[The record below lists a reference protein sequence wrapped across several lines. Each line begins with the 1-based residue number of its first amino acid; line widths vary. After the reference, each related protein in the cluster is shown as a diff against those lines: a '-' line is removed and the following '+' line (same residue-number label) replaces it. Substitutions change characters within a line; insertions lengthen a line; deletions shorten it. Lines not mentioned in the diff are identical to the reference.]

1 MRVKITLA
9 CTECKQRN
17 YNTMKN
23 KKNSPDRLEMNK
35 YCRFCKNTLFT
46 RKQNNGGT
54 SWLRKSLKMQKQL
67 LKKPNVFKRLAKY
80 LGSCKSEIKKIT
92 WPTAKQT
99 TKNFGI
105 VIAMV
110 AIVGV
115 FIFALDQGLYALVG
129 LFMNTTA

>member
-1 MRVKITLA
+1 MA
-9 CTECKQRN
+9 D
-17 YNTMKN
+17 
-23 KKNSPDRLEMNK
+23 KKSENAK
-35 YCRFCKNTLFT
+35 AAAKKTA
-46 RKQNNGGT
+46 
-54 SWLRKSLKMQKQL
+54 
-67 LKKPNVFKRLAKY
+67 KKPNFFKRLAKY